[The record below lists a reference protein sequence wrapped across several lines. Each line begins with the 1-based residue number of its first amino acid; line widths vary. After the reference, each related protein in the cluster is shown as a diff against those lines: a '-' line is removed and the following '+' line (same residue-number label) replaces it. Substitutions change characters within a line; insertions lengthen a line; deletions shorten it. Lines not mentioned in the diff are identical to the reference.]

1 MNLYEIN
8 ESIKELLENGF
19 NAECVDLETG
29 EIDQEKANR
38 LLEGL
43 QEAWDTKLENI
54 GLFIKN
60 IEAEAKAIK
69 EEEKNLAD
77 RRKALENK
85 SESLKNYLQYAL
97 DLQKK
102 DKFETAK
109 IRVSFRSSQQLV
121 ILDETKVPSEF
132 LKVKTEIDKTAI
144 KTAIKEGATFDYA
157 TIVDKK
163 NLQIK

>member
-1 MNLYEIN
+1 M
-8 ESIKELLENGF
+8 KELLENGF

-29 EIDQEKANR
+29 EIDQEKANS

-43 QEAWDTKLENI
+43 QEAWDTKVENI

-85 SESLKNYLQYAL
+85 SESLKAYLQYSLEAH
-97 DLQKK
+97 DKE
-102 DKFETAK
+102 KFETAK
-109 IRVSFRSSQQLV
+109 IKMSFRASQQVV
-121 ILDETKVPSEF
+121 ILDETKVPEQY

-144 KTAIKEGATFDYA
+144 KTALKEGATFDYA